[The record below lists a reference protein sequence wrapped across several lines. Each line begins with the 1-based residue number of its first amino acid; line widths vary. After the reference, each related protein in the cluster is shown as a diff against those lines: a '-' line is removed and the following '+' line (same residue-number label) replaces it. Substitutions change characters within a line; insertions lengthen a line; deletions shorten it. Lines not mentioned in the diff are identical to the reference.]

1 MHTPIVFIALV
12 SAATVA
18 DLMGFDGPF
27 GWYNIYVGTAM
38 SGAIA
43 IGLYPFLGQ
52 RIWCRMWC
60 PLAFWMNFWG
70 RWSNFKIT
78 PEKGKCIDCNIC
90 NQYCQMGID
99 IKSLALKG
107 QPITLASTPC
117 VGCAECVVRCPMEI
131 LHLGDVPGSK
141 QSSQMLPILSD
152 ADIRKHVA

>member
-1 MHTPIVFIALV
+1 MGFIFIALA
-12 SAATVA
+12 SIATIA
-18 DLMGFDGPF
+18 DFMGFQEIF
-27 GWYNIYVGTAM
+27 EWYDVYM
-38 SGAIA
+38 GAGLAGAVA

-78 PEKGKCIDCNIC
+78 PEKGKCIDCNVC

-99 IKSLALKG
+99 IKSSALQG
-107 QPITLASTPC
+107 IPITLATSPC

-131 LHLGDVPGSK
+131 LHLGDLPESMKPPVL
-141 QSSQMLPILSD
+141 LPIID
-152 ADIRKHVA
+152 